1 MLTTKNVREPCF
13 SSLKNFEQKCWYKF
27 HGITTKLVTW
37 VIGEPPLFH
46 AMTREEVT
54 ERWNGFTIPRPFL
67 NLSRIRK
74 SNNINLFCG
83 IPRTLGAF
91 RFLLGSP
98 FGVSRSPRSQQHWL
112 LECKSL
118 CLLWWRIREAKVPA
132 TRVITVRRRLWLLKF
147 IDLSPSAFL
156 PPSLYPCFSFAIPFH
171 LFLALRSF
179 LFSRLIPS
187 IQWCTTDYPPPPSR
201 RPMENRELSFL
212 PFVPH
217 TIQWIASNANSDFWL
232 KSLFARCASF
242 GPSGGG
248 LSERAFLK
256 DARVKERERAV
267 RVLVETLDEKQMDVG
282 GTLNYQGAV
291 FLYVVE
297 GIRCRSKYNVE
308 WKI

>member
-1 MLTTKNVREPCF
+1 
-13 SSLKNFEQKCWYKF
+13 
-27 HGITTKLVTW
+27 
-37 VIGEPPLFH
+37 
-46 AMTREEVT
+46 MTREEVT

-156 PPSLYPCFSFAIPFH
+156 PLPLLPCIRVSRLPFPFTFFSLSARFFSPALFPPSSDVRPTILLLLLEDRWKIESSP
-171 LFLALRSF
+171 SF
-179 LFSRLIPS
+179 LLSRTRSSESHPTRTVI
-187 IQWCTTDYPPPPSR
+187 
-201 RPMENRELSFL
+201 
-212 PFVPH
+212 
-217 TIQWIASNANSDFWL
+217 
-232 KSLFARCASF
+232 
-242 GPSGGG
+242 SG
-248 LSERAFLK
+248 
-256 DARVKERERAV
+256 
-267 RVLVETLDEKQMDVG
+267 
-282 GTLNYQGAV
+282 
-291 FLYVVE
+291 
-297 GIRCRSKYNVE
+297 
-308 WKI
+308 

>member
-37 VIGEPPLFH
+37 VIGERPLFH

-156 PPSLYPCFSFAIPFH
+156 PPPFLPVSVFLVCHSLSP
-171 LFLALRSF
+171 
-179 LFSRLIPS
+179 FSRSPLV
-187 IQWCTTDYPPPPSR
+187 
-201 RPMENRELSFL
+201 SFL
-212 PFVPH
+212 PPY
-217 TIQWIASNANSDFWL
+217 
-232 KSLFARCASF
+232 SLHPVMYDRLSSSSF
-242 GPSGGG
+242 
-248 LSERAFLK
+248 
-256 DARVKERERAV
+256 
-267 RVLVETLDEKQMDVG
+267 
-282 GTLNYQGAV
+282 
-291 FLYVVE
+291 
-297 GIRCRSKYNVE
+297 SKTDG
-308 WKI
+308 K

>member
-37 VIGEPPLFH
+37 IIGEPPLFH

-156 PPSLYPCFSFAIPFH
+156 PPPLPLCIRVSRLPFPFTFFSLSARFFSPA
-171 LFLALRSF
+171 LFPPSSDVRPTILLLLLEDRWKIESSPSF
-179 LFSRLIPS
+179 LLSRTRSSESHPTRTVI
-187 IQWCTTDYPPPPSR
+187 
-201 RPMENRELSFL
+201 
-212 PFVPH
+212 
-217 TIQWIASNANSDFWL
+217 
-232 KSLFARCASF
+232 
-242 GPSGGG
+242 SG
-248 LSERAFLK
+248 
-256 DARVKERERAV
+256 
-267 RVLVETLDEKQMDVG
+267 
-282 GTLNYQGAV
+282 
-291 FLYVVE
+291 
-297 GIRCRSKYNVE
+297 
-308 WKI
+308 